1 MLHRK
6 VRYSE
11 VQVTDTGG
19 AERQYLPVPR
29 PKHPTGTRS
38 AGPRRGSGRG
48 VPGRGNFHH
57 PARAWRHPPGGYQP
71 YHPESSRKVKKSAP
85 RAVSG
90 LPVTKRGVRG
100 NPAFWAKTHFC
111 NGVCNRVL
119 ESPLSLQNPVFRG
132 PRATFFDF
140 FCSRALFK
148 KTWLFLKS
156 TLQTHFPGSRKPLE
170 TPGNPRKPSRSL
182 RECFRNPRKRSW
194 DPWKCSEDAL
204 KGLETLWRPLEMLL
218 GP

>member
-11 VQVTDTGG
+11 VQVTDMGD

-29 PKHPTGTRS
+29 PKHPTGACG

-48 VPGRGNFHH
+48 YPGGVTSTT
-57 PARAWRHPPGGYQP
+57 PPGPGGTPQGGYQP
-71 YHPESSRKVKKSAP
+71 YHPESCRKVKKSAP

-100 NPAFWAKTHFC
+100 YPAFLAKTHFC
-111 NGVCNRVL
+111 NGVCNGVL
-119 ESPLSLQNPVFRG
+119 DFPLSPQNPFFGG
-132 PRATFFDF
+132 PRAIFFDF

-148 KTWLFLKS
+148 KTSLFLKS

-170 TPGNPRKPSRSL
+170 TPGNPPEASR
-182 RECFRNPRKRSW
+182 N
-194 DPWKCSEDAL
+194 AL
-204 KGLETLWRPLEMLL
+204 GTL
-218 GP
+218 